1 MDNEFDVAG
10 LMEEAE
16 TRQAAL
22 DQVAE
27 LEEELARVAERLA
40 ETEMEAMSQ
49 QVGWEMATGAK
60 CYDRCGLK
68 DDKGDAQREFL
79 PQDFPR
85 TNQSTMVHFNTQN
98 GFLCLNYIYIKKL
111 YRYRFNQMQSCN
123 EDFVL

>member
-49 QVGWEMATGAK
+49 QVGG
-60 CYDRCGLK
+60 
-68 DDKGDAQREFL
+68 
-79 PQDFPR
+79 
-85 TNQSTMVHFNTQN
+85 
-98 GFLCLNYIYIKKL
+98 
-111 YRYRFNQMQSCN
+111 
-123 EDFVL
+123 

>member
-1 MDNEFDVAG
+1 MLIMSSMRPASSPEHKEKITISNSVPFFGQISAYVDNEFDVAG

-49 QVGWEMATGAK
+49 QVSIFNLT
-60 CYDRCGLK
+60 
-68 DDKGDAQREFL
+68 FL
-79 PQDFPR
+79 ILWKR
-85 TNQSTMVHFNTQN
+85 N
-98 GFLCLNYIYIKKL
+98 
-111 YRYRFNQMQSCN
+111 
-123 EDFVL
+123 

>member
-49 QVGWEMATGAK
+49 QVGGFGGK
-60 CYDRCGLK
+60 CQFHLMLHC
-68 DDKGDAQREFL
+68 
-79 PQDFPR
+79 
-85 TNQSTMVHFNTQN
+85 
-98 GFLCLNYIYIKKL
+98 KKIRL
-111 YRYRFNQMQSCN
+111 RLDPGEGGELDGWAELHAVRL
-123 EDFVL
+123 EAEP

>member
-49 QVGWEMATGAK
+49 QVGWEPVAVPK
-60 CYDRCGLK
+60 
-68 DDKGDAQREFL
+68 
-79 PQDFPR
+79 
-85 TNQSTMVHFNTQN
+85 
-98 GFLCLNYIYIKKL
+98 
-111 YRYRFNQMQSCN
+111 
-123 EDFVL
+123 